1 MAEISRYH
9 GVCFRATLT
18 ELLEY
23 TLHDVYNRDIK
34 SHDRP
39 PQQGRNPSPHRHA
52 DNVKDRRAHLAGWGD
67 DGYSECGGQA
77 DSSLT

>member
-23 TLHDVYNRDIK
+23 TLHDVDNRNSK
-34 SHDRP
+34 SDGP
-39 PQQGRNPSPHRHA
+39 PSA
-52 DNVKDRRAHLAGWGD
+52 TRAESHWDSVLVVDGPVDLGLHLHLRGLPID
-67 DGYSECGGQA
+67 M
-77 DSSLT
+77 LTAS

>member
-1 MAEISRYH
+1 MAEISRYQ

-23 TLHDVYNRDIK
+23 TLHDVYNRNIK

-39 PQQGRNPSPHRHA
+39 PQQGRNPSPHRRA
-52 DNVKDRRAHLAGWGD
+52 DNQLRTAVRILRGGTTMATA
-67 DGYSECGGQA
+67 SEQA
-77 DSSLT
+77 KQIRL